1 MVRQLAPDRAT
12 QASFY
17 RLLANPSVTVE
28 GLLDAHA
35 AEAGL
40 GTFTGHA
47 LALTDTTAL
56 DLRRHAKRL
65 RAGTVGPLSVGGRG
79 LGLFLHP
86 VLCLDADEEAPRPV
100 LGVSSLQHW
109 VRPAAPAQTKDRAR
123 PLSAKE
129 SHKWLVG
136 GQQTRQRLPHAAR
149 LTLVGD
155 REGDVY
161 EALAGLV
168 AEGLDFV
175 VRSRDDR
182 CLAGTGAA
190 RLVAR
195 LVARL
200 AARLAARPE
209 QGRYAL
215 AVART
220 GADATAPHPTR
231 VATLAVRFAPVALRR
246 PARLRP
252 DQAPDTLPCWAV
264 DVQEIDPPPGQA
276 PVHWRLLT
284 THAVADAADARRLVG
299 YYARRWWIEQLFR
312 VLKQQ
317 GLQVEASQLADGQ
330 AIVRLV
336 ALALPAAEAVMQLV
350 LGRAQPAPQ
359 TVLDTEA
366 LACLRHLAPTLDGRT
381 AKQQNPHPPASLAW
395 VSWCIARLGGWSGL
409 ASQRP
414 PGVITL
420 TNGWKH
426 FQQLYKGW
434 KLARQLVCTP

>member
-1 MVRQLAPDRAT
+1 MALRAAIQQRHSVVVRQLAPDRAT
-12 QASFY
+12 QVSFY
-17 RLLANPSVTVE
+17 RLLANPAVTVE

-40 GTFTGHA
+40 GAFTGHA

-86 VLCLDADEEAPRPV
+86 VLCLDADDEALRPV

-109 VRPAAPAQTKDRAR
+109 VRPAAPAPTKDRAR

-155 REGDVY
+155 REGDIY
-161 EALAGLV
+161 EVLAGLV

-182 CLAGTGAA
+182 CLAGTGT
-190 RLVAR
+190 AR

-200 AARLAARPE
+200 AASPE

-215 AVART
+215 AVAR
-220 GADATAPHPTR
+220 ADATAPHPTR

-264 DVQEIDPPPGQA
+264 DVQEIDPPPGHL
-276 PVHWRLLT
+276 PKVIYSR
-284 THAVADAADARRLVG
+284 AA
-299 YYARRWWIEQLFR
+299 
-312 VLKQQ
+312 
-317 GLQVEASQLADGQ
+317 LQSE
-330 AIVRLV
+330 
-336 ALALPAAEAVMQLV
+336 
-350 LGRAQPAPQ
+350 
-359 TVLDTEA
+359 
-366 LACLRHLAPTLDGRT
+366 
-381 AKQQNPHPPASLAW
+381 
-395 VSWCIARLGGWSGL
+395 
-409 ASQRP
+409 
-414 PGVITL
+414 
-420 TNGWKH
+420 
-426 FQQLYKGW
+426 
-434 KLARQLVCTP
+434 CT